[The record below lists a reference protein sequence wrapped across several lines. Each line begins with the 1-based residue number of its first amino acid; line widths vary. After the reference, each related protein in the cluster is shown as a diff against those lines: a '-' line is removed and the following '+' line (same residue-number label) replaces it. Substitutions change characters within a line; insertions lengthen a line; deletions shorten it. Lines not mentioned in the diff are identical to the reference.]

1 MRTIEKVKTLT
12 DKECIVDFLYKEVCS
27 HPCASCGKC
36 VFGYEGITQLQL
48 ILKDII
54 SKKAQPEDYRLLH
67 DLSDLMISQSLCDD
81 GKEIGEAVR
90 FSLER
95 YREDFELHIARKACP
110 AEVCSRFLTFHI
122 LASKCTGCNDC
133 MSVCEDGAIL
143 GKPKFI
149 HVIELDDC
157 MQCGKCLNVC
167 DQQAIVTAGLKKPKG
182 PRKPIPVKK

>member
-1 MRTIEKVKTLT
+1 MISKAEEHREITGGYSTPPGYCIEIFSSPLTKKHPQAYYNLCKDTAGDVGEKLRTMRLNLKTIEQKISN
-12 DKECIVDFLYKEVCS
+12 IVNVIANAGSAALANQLMLLENEREVLDFQIREEERN
-27 HPCASCGKC
+27 A
-36 VFGYEGITQLQL
+36 E
-48 ILKDII
+48 
-54 SKKAQPEDYRLLH
+54 ENRL
-67 DLSDLMISQSLCDD
+67 D
-81 GKEIGEAVR
+81 
-90 FSLER
+90 
-95 YREDFELHIARKACP
+95 
-110 AEVCSRFLTFHI
+110 I